1 MLGTLRRNRGVEAGE
16 VVFVDNGKLIA
27 KLSQLV
33 GTAAVTLRD
42 CGLVVAIAPV
52 GGVLQELVQCTQGT
66 PAVAEDGFGNGMELR
81 GGAGAV
87 QLVSPSI
94 DATARLGQREGGG
107 ELGRVVV
114 GPAEQIVRGG
124 RVGLV
129 GIGLFGG
136 SADTFVQLEVGVQG
150 CSYDGW
156 GRCEPDPDGA
166 GREGEGVAVWA
177 GRRGRYRLL
186 ITT

>member
-16 VVFVDNGKLIA
+16 VVFVDDGKLIA

-33 GTAAVTLRD
+33 GTAAITLRD

-66 PAVAEDGFGNGMELR
+66 PAVAEDSFGNGMELR
-81 GGAGAV
+81 GGAGTV
-87 QLVSPSI
+87 QLVSPCI
-94 DATARLGQREGGG
+94 DAGARLGQREGVG
-107 ELGRVVV
+107 ELSRVVV

-136 SADTFVQLEVGVQG
+136 SADVVVQLEVGVQG
-150 CSYDGW
+150 CSYDCW
-156 GRCEPDPDGA
+156 GSVRAGA
-166 GREGEGVAVWA
+166 GWSRQGGPGPLPP
-177 GRRGRYRLL
+177 GRRVAAG
-186 ITT
+186 TAC